1 MVDTGFSNRV
11 SRAGGQW
18 GNEWAGARDAVK
30 GVASIRAARSRP
42 GTRGDLRLLGTK
54 RAIIYAQVCL

>member
-1 MVDTGFSNRV
+1 MVDTGVSNRV

-18 GNEWAGARDAVK
+18 GNEWAGARDAVM
-30 GVASIRAARSRP
+30 GVALIRAARSRP
-42 GTRGDLRLLGTK
+42 GTRHDLRLLGTK